1 MRIGD
6 EMSEKNKATIAV
18 RHGIEADKH
27 HGAVV
32 PPIYLSTTY
41 SFADFDT
48 KRQYDYGR
56 SGNPN
61 RDILAET
68 LAELEGG
75 ARGIITATGM
85 SAVHLATQLLNSDDT
100 LVIPHDCYGG
110 SYRLFTSLEK
120 RGLLKLKVLDLTKT
134 ENLQEILA
142 IKPKLI
148 WIETPSNPILR
159 LTDIKAITSIAKQC
173 GALVAADNTF
183 LSPALQNPIEF
194 GVDIVVH
201 STTKYINGH
210 SDVVGGAVIA
220 ATQELGDE
228 LAWWANNIG
237 ITGAPFDSYLTLR
250 GLRTLNVRLK
260 QHQENAFAIAEYL
273 ENSPYVSQVYY
284 PGLASHPQHE
294 LAKAQQRGFGGMV
307 SFDIK
312 GDINDAAAF
321 LTSLKDFSL
330 AESLGG
336 VESLICHPATMT
348 HAGME
353 PKARL
358 EAGVG
363 DTLIRISVG
372 IEDVKDLIADLDR
385 VFNLVKPGQGQ
396 QAAKAEVKQTQQD
409 TQQNASFKLTPAHTA
424 LW

>member
-1 MRIGD
+1 
-6 EMSEKNKATIAV
+6 MSEKNKATIAV
-18 RHGIEADKH
+18 RSGIEADKQ

-32 PPIYLSTTY
+32 PPLYLSTTY

-61 RDILAET
+61 RDILAEALT
-68 LAELEGG
+68 ELEGG
-75 ARGIITATGM
+75 AKGIITATGM
-85 SAVHLATQLLNSDDT
+85 AAVHLTTQLLNSDDT

-120 RGLLKLKVLDLTKT
+120 RGLLKLEVVDFTKSDSLTR
-134 ENLQEILA
+134 ILA

-159 LTDIKAITSIAKQC
+159 LTDIKAVTDTAKQC

-183 LSPALQNPIEF
+183 LSPALQNPIKF
-194 GVDIVVH
+194 GADIVVH

-220 ATQELGDE
+220 ATAELGEE

-250 GLRTLNVRLK
+250 GLRTLNVRLR
-260 QHQENAFAIAEYL
+260 QHQENALAIAQYL
-273 ENSPYVSQVYY
+273 ERSQFVAQVYY
-284 PGLASHPQHE
+284 PGLESHPQHA
-294 LAKAQQRGFGGMV
+294 LAKAQQLGFGAMV

-321 LTSLKDFSL
+321 LTRLNEFSL

-348 HAGME
+348 HAGMDAT
-353 PKARL
+353 ARA

-372 IEDVKDLIADLDR
+372 IEDVNDLLADLDG
-385 VFNLVKPGQGQ
+385 VFNLVRPGQADPGLSAKSGASESFGSAKLN
-396 QAAKAEVKQTQQD
+396 AAH
-409 TQQNASFKLTPAHTA
+409 PA

>member
-1 MRIGD
+1 
-6 EMSEKNKATIAV
+6 MSEKNKATIAV
-18 RHGIEADKH
+18 RSGIEADKQ

-32 PPIYLSTTY
+32 PPLYLSTTY

-61 RDILAET
+61 RDILAEALT
-68 LAELEGG
+68 ELEGG
-75 ARGIITATGM
+75 AKGIITATGM
-85 SAVHLATQLLNSDDT
+85 AAVHLTTQLLNSGDT

-120 RGLLKLKVLDLTKT
+120 RGLLKLEVVDFTKSDSLTR
-134 ENLQEILA
+134 ILA

-159 LTDIKAITSIAKQC
+159 LTDIKAVTDTAKQC

-183 LSPALQNPIEF
+183 LSPALQNPIKF
-194 GVDIVVH
+194 GADIVVH

-220 ATQELGDE
+220 ATAELGEE

-250 GLRTLNVRLK
+250 GLRTLNVRLR
-260 QHQENAFAIAEYL
+260 QHQENALAIAQYL
-273 ENSPYVSQVYY
+273 ERSQFVAQVYY
-284 PGLASHPQHE
+284 PGLESHPQHA
-294 LAKAQQRGFGGMV
+294 LAKAQQLGFGAMV

-321 LTSLKDFSL
+321 LTRLNEFSL

-348 HAGME
+348 HAGMDAT
-353 PKARL
+353 ARA

-372 IEDVKDLIADLDR
+372 IEDVNDLLADLDR
-385 VFNLVKPGQGQ
+385 VFNLVRPGQANPGLSAKSGASESFGSAKLN
-396 QAAKAEVKQTQQD
+396 AAH
-409 TQQNASFKLTPAHTA
+409 PA

>member
-1 MRIGD
+1 
-6 EMSEKNKATIAV
+6 MSEKNKATIAV
-18 RHGIEADKH
+18 RNGVDADKH

-48 KRQYDYGR
+48 KREYDYGR

-68 LAELEGG
+68 LAKLEGG

-85 SAVHLATQLLNSDDT
+85 AAVHLATQLLNSDDT

-110 SYRLFTSLEK
+110 SYRLFTSLQK
-120 RGLLKLKVLDLTKT
+120 RGLLKLEVLDLTK
-134 ENLQEILA
+134 EESLQQILA

-148 WIETPSNPILR
+148 WIETPSNPVLR
-159 LTDIKAITSIAKQC
+159 LTDIKAVTDVAKQC

-183 LSPALQNPIEF
+183 LSPALQNPIKF

-250 GLRTLNVRLK
+250 GLRTLNVRLR
-260 QHQENAFAIAEYL
+260 QHQENALAIAKYL
-273 ENSPYVSQVYY
+273 ENSNFVSQVYY
-284 PGLASHPQHE
+284 PGLESHPQHE
-294 LAKAQQRGFGGMV
+294 LAKAQQLGFGGMV

-321 LTSLKDFSL
+321 LTSLKTFSL

-353 PKARL
+353 AKARL

-372 IEDVKDLIADLDR
+372 IEDIHDLIADFER
-385 VFNLVKPGQGQ
+385 VFELVKPGQNKNVGRVGKGAGTSGENVKLS
-396 QAAKAEVKQTQQD
+396 AAR
-409 TQQNASFKLTPAHTA
+409 PA

>member
-1 MRIGD
+1 
-6 EMSEKNKATIAV
+6 MSEKNKATIAV

-32 PPIYLSTTY
+32 PPLYLSTTY

-120 RGLLKLKVLDLTKT
+120 RGLLKLKVLDLTKS
-134 ENLQEILA
+134 ENHQEILS

-396 QAAKAEVKQTQQD
+396 QVTKAEVKQTQQD

>member
-1 MRIGD
+1 
-6 EMSEKNKATIAV
+6 MSEKNKATIAV
-18 RHGIEADKH
+18 RSGIEADKQ

-32 PPIYLSTTY
+32 PPLYLSTTY

-61 RDILAET
+61 RDILAEALT
-68 LAELEGG
+68 ELEGG
-75 ARGIITATGM
+75 AKGIITATGM
-85 SAVHLATQLLNSDDT
+85 AAVHLTTQLLNSDDT

-120 RGLLKLKVLDLTKT
+120 RGLLKLEVVDFTKS
-134 ENLQEILA
+134 ESLSHILA

-159 LTDIKAITSIAKQC
+159 LTDIKAVTDIAKQC

-183 LSPALQNPIEF
+183 LSPALQNPIKF
-194 GVDIVVH
+194 GADIVVH

-220 ATQELGDE
+220 ASAELGEE

-250 GLRTLNVRLK
+250 GLRTLNVRLR
-260 QHQENAFAIAEYL
+260 QHQENAFAIAQYL
-273 ENSPYVSQVYY
+273 ESSPFVAQVYY
-284 PGLASHPQHE
+284 PGLESHPQHA
-294 LAKAQQRGFGGMV
+294 LAKAQQLGFGAMV

-321 LTSLKDFSL
+321 LTRLNEFSL

-353 PKARL
+353 ATARA

-372 IEDVKDLIADLDR
+372 IEDVRDLLTDLDR
-385 VFNLVKPGQGQ
+385 VFNLVRPGQADNAL
-396 QAAKAEVKQTQQD
+396 AAKKGASESFGSAKL
-409 TQQNASFKLTPAHTA
+409 NAAHPA

>member
-1 MRIGD
+1 
-6 EMSEKNKATIAV
+6 MSEKNKATIAV

-120 RGLLKLKVLDLTKT
+120 RGLLKLKVLDLTKS

-273 ENSPYVSQVYY
+273 ESSPYVSQVYY

-396 QAAKAEVKQTQQD
+396 QVTKAEAKQAQQD
-409 TQQNASFKLTPAHTA
+409 TQQNTSFKLTPAHTA

>member
-1 MRIGD
+1 
-6 EMSEKNKATIAV
+6 MSQSNKSTIAV
-18 RHGIEADKH
+18 RTGIDADKH

-32 PPIYLSTTY
+32 PPLYLSTTY
-41 SFADFDT
+41 SFADFDK
-48 KRQYDYGR
+48 KRDYDYGR

-61 RDILAET
+61 RDILAQT

-75 ARGIITATGM
+75 AKGIITATGM
-85 SAVHLATQLLNSDDT
+85 AAVHLVTQLLNADDT

-120 RGLLKLKVLDLTKT
+120 RGLLKVKVLDLTRS
-134 ENLQEILA
+134 ESLQEILA
-142 IKPKLI
+142 IKPKLV

-159 LTDIKAITSIAKQC
+159 LTDIKAVTDVAAQC

-183 LSPALQNPIEF
+183 LSPALQNPIAF

-220 ATQELGDE
+220 KTEELGDE

-260 QHQENAFAIAEYL
+260 QHQENALAIARYL
-273 ENSPYVSQVYY
+273 EQCEFVSQVYY
-284 PGLASHPQHE
+284 PGLESHPQHA
-294 LAKAQQRGFGGMV
+294 LAKQQQQGFGGMV

-312 GDINDAAAF
+312 GELADAAKF
-321 LTSLKDFSL
+321 LTSVKQFSL

-348 HAGME
+348 HAGMD
-353 PKARL
+353 PAARL

-372 IEDVKDLIADLDR
+372 IEEIDDLLADLEQAFAA
-385 VFNLVKPGQGQ
+385 VETTQGGSSDN
-396 QAAKAEVKQTQQD
+396 AKA
-409 TQQNASFKLTPAHTA
+409 FKLSPAHTA

>member
-1 MRIGD
+1 
-6 EMSEKNKATIAV
+6 MSESEKSTIAV
-18 RHGIEADKH
+18 RYGIDADKH

-32 PPIYLSTTY
+32 PPLYLSTTY

-48 KRQYDYGR
+48 KRDYDYGR

-61 RDILAET
+61 RDILAQT
-68 LAELEGG
+68 LAQLEG
-75 ARGIITATGM
+75 AERGIITATGM
-85 SAVHLATQLLNSDDT
+85 AAVHLVTQLLNHDDT

-110 SYRLFTSLEK
+110 SYRLFTSLQK
-120 RGLLKLKVLDLTKT
+120 RGLLKLAVLDLTQAQSY
-134 ENLQEILA
+134 EQILA
-142 IKPKLI
+142 IKPKLV

-159 LTDIKAITSIAKQC
+159 LTDIAAVAKVAKQA

-183 LSPALQNPIEF
+183 LSPVLQNPIKL
-194 GVDIVVH
+194 GADIVVH

-210 SDVVGGAVIA
+210 SDVVGGAVVA
-220 ATQELGDE
+220 KTAELGEE

-260 QHQENAFAIAEYL
+260 QHQENALVIAKYL
-273 ENSPYVSQVYY
+273 EQSPYVSQVYY
-284 PGLASHPQHE
+284 PGLESHPQHE
-294 LAKAQQRGFGGMV
+294 LAKQQQSGFGGMV

-312 GDINDAAAF
+312 GGLKDSAAF
-321 LTSLKDFSL
+321 LTSLKQFSL

-353 PKARL
+353 PQARL

-372 IEDVKDLIADLDR
+372 IEDVQDLVNDLEQAFAK
-385 VFNLVKPGQGQ
+385 VQPGSAHASDEG
-396 QAAKAEVKQTQQD
+396 KA
-409 TQQNASFKLTPAHTA
+409 FKLTPAHTA

>member
-1 MRIGD
+1 
-6 EMSEKNKATIAV
+6 MSEKNKATIAV
-18 RHGIEADKH
+18 RNGVDADKH

-48 KRQYDYGR
+48 KRAYDYGR

-61 RDILAET
+61 RDILADT

-75 ARGIITATGM
+75 ASGIITATGM
-85 SAVHLATQLLNSDDT
+85 AAVHLATQLLNNDDT

-120 RGLLKLKVLDLTKT
+120 RGLLKLKVLDLTKP
-134 ENLQEILA
+134 ESLEQILT

-148 WIETPSNPILR
+148 WIETPSNPVLR
-159 LTDIKAITSIAKQC
+159 LTDIKAVTDIAKQC

-183 LSPALQNPIEF
+183 LSPALQNPIKF

-210 SDVVGGAVIA
+210 SDVVGGAVVA

-260 QHQENAFAIAEYL
+260 QHQENALAIAKYL
-273 ENSPYVSQVYY
+273 ESSEYVSQVYY
-284 PGLASHPQHE
+284 PGLESHPQHA
-294 LAKAQQRGFGGMV
+294 LAKAQQLGFGGMV

-312 GDINDAAAF
+312 GDVNDAAAF
-321 LTSLKDFSL
+321 LTSLKEFSL

-353 PKARL
+353 AQARL

-372 IEDVKDLIADLDR
+372 IEDVEDLLADFER
-385 VFNLVKPGQGQ
+385 VFNLVKPGQNKNVGRVGKAAGNANGDVKQ
-396 QAAKAEVKQTQQD
+396 QAAH
-409 TQQNASFKLTPAHTA
+409 PA

>member
-1 MRIGD
+1 
-6 EMSEKNKATIAV
+6 MSEKNKATIAV
-18 RHGIEADKH
+18 RSGIEADKQ

-32 PPIYLSTTY
+32 PPLYLSTTY

-61 RDILAET
+61 RDILAEALT
-68 LAELEGG
+68 ELEGG
-75 ARGIITATGM
+75 AKGIITATGM
-85 SAVHLATQLLNSDDT
+85 AAVHLTTQLLNSDDT

-120 RGLLKLKVLDLTKT
+120 RGLLKLEVVDFTKSDSLTR
-134 ENLQEILA
+134 ILA

-159 LTDIKAITSIAKQC
+159 LTDIKAVTDTAKQC

-183 LSPALQNPIEF
+183 LSPALQNPIKF
-194 GVDIVVH
+194 GADIVVH

-220 ATQELGDE
+220 ATAELGEE

-250 GLRTLNVRLK
+250 GLRTLNVRLR
-260 QHQENAFAIAEYL
+260 QHQENALAIAQYL
-273 ENSPYVSQVYY
+273 ERSQFVAQVYY
-284 PGLASHPQHE
+284 PGLESHPQHA
-294 LAKAQQRGFGGMV
+294 LAKAQQLGFGAMV

-321 LTSLKDFSL
+321 LTRLNEFSL

-348 HAGME
+348 HAGMDAT
-353 PKARL
+353 ARA

-372 IEDVKDLIADLDR
+372 IEDVNDLLADLDR
-385 VFNLVKPGQGQ
+385 VFNLVRPGQANPGLSAKSGASESFGSAKLN
-396 QAAKAEVKQTQQD
+396 AA
-409 TQQNASFKLTPAHTA
+409 NPA

>member
-1 MRIGD
+1 
-6 EMSEKNKATIAV
+6 MSQKNKATITV
-18 RHGIEADKH
+18 RSGIDADKH

-32 PPIYLSTTY
+32 PPLYLSTTY

-48 KRQYDYGR
+48 KRAYDYGR

-75 ARGIITATGM
+75 AKGIITATGM

-110 SYRLFTSLEK
+110 SYRLFTSLAK
-120 RGLLKLKVLDLTKT
+120 RGLLKLEVLDLTKA
-134 ENLQEILA
+134 ENHQKILE

-159 LTDIKAITSIAKQC
+159 LTDIKAITTIAKQC
-173 GALVAADNTF
+173 GALVGADNTF

-194 GVDIVVH
+194 GVDIIVH

-260 QHQENAFAIAEYL
+260 QHQENAFTIAEYL
-273 ENSPYVSQVYY
+273 ECSPFVSQVYY
-284 PGLASHPQHE
+284 PGLESHPQHE

-312 GDINDAAAF
+312 GDVNDAAAF
-321 LTSLKDFSL
+321 LTSLKEFSL

-363 DTLIRISVG
+363 DTLIRMSVG
-372 IEDVKDLIADLDR
+372 IEDVKDLLADLDR
-385 VFNLVKPGQGQ
+385 VFNKVKPGQGLQ
-396 QAAKAEVKQTQQD
+396 QATQD
-409 TQQNASFKLTPAHTA
+409 TTEQAKTAQSSTYSSFALTAAHTA

>member
-1 MRIGD
+1 
-6 EMSEKNKATIAV
+6 MSESGKSTIAV
-18 RHGIEADKH
+18 RYGIDADKH

-32 PPIYLSTTY
+32 PPLYLSTTY

-48 KRQYDYGR
+48 KRDYDYGR

-61 RDILAET
+61 RDILAQT
-68 LAELEGG
+68 LAQLEG
-75 ARGIITATGM
+75 AERGIITATGM
-85 SAVHLATQLLNSDDT
+85 AAVHLVTQLLNHDDT

-110 SYRLFTSLEK
+110 SYRLFTSLQK
-120 RGLLKLKVLDLTKT
+120 RGLLKLVVLDLTKAQSY
-134 ENLQEILA
+134 EQILT
-142 IKPKLI
+142 IKPKLV

-159 LTDIKAITSIAKQC
+159 LTDIEAVAKVAKQA

-183 LSPALQNPIEF
+183 LSPALQNPIKL
-194 GVDIVVH
+194 GADIVVH

-210 SDVVGGAVIA
+210 SDVVGGAVVA
-220 ATQELGDE
+220 KTAELGEE

-250 GLRTLNVRLK
+250 GLRTLNIRLK
-260 QHQENAFAIAEYL
+260 QHQENALVIAKYL
-273 ENSPYVSQVYY
+273 EQSPYVSQVYY
-284 PGLASHPQHE
+284 PGLESHPQHE
-294 LAKAQQRGFGGMV
+294 LAKKQQSGFGGMV

-312 GDINDAAAF
+312 GGLKDSAAF
-321 LTSLKDFSL
+321 LTSLKQFSL

-353 PKARL
+353 PQARL

-372 IEDVKDLIADLDR
+372 IEDVEDLVKDLEQAFAK
-385 VFNLVKPGQGQ
+385 VQPGSAHASDEG
-396 QAAKAEVKQTQQD
+396 KA
-409 TQQNASFKLTPAHTA
+409 FKLTPAHTA

>member
-1 MRIGD
+1 
-6 EMSEKNKATIAV
+6 MSQSNKSTIAV
-18 RHGIEADKH
+18 RTGIDADKH

-32 PPIYLSTTY
+32 PPLYLSTTY
-41 SFADFDT
+41 SFADFDK
-48 KRQYDYGR
+48 KRDYDYGR

-61 RDILAET
+61 RDILAQT

-75 ARGIITATGM
+75 AKGIITATGM
-85 SAVHLATQLLNSDDT
+85 AAVHLVTQLLNADDT

-120 RGLLKLKVLDLTKT
+120 RGLLKVKVLDLTRSDS
-134 ENLQEILA
+134 LQEILA
-142 IKPKLI
+142 IKPKLV

-159 LTDIKAITSIAKQC
+159 LTDIQAVVDVAAQC

-183 LSPALQNPIEF
+183 LSPALQNPIAF

-220 ATQELGDE
+220 KTEELGDE

-260 QHQENAFAIAEYL
+260 QHQENALAIARYL
-273 ENSPYVSQVYY
+273 EQSEFVSQVYY
-284 PGLASHPQHE
+284 PGLESHPQHA
-294 LAKAQQRGFGGMV
+294 LAKQQQQGFGGMV

-312 GDINDAAAF
+312 GELADAAKF
-321 LTSLKDFSL
+321 LTSVKQFSL

-348 HAGME
+348 HAGMD
-353 PKARL
+353 PAARL

-372 IEDVKDLIADLDR
+372 IEEIDDLLADFEQAFAAVKA
-385 VFNLVKPGQGQ
+385 GQGNSSDN
-396 QAAKAEVKQTQQD
+396 AKA
-409 TQQNASFKLTPAHTA
+409 FKLSPAHTA

>member
-1 MRIGD
+1 
-6 EMSEKNKATIAV
+6 MSQRNKSTIAV

-32 PPIYLSTTY
+32 PPLYLSTTY
-41 SFADFDT
+41 SFADFDK
-48 KRQYDYGR
+48 KRDYDYGR

-61 RDILAET
+61 RDILAEA

-75 ARGIITATGM
+75 EKGIITATGM
-85 SAVHLATQLLNSDDT
+85 SAVHLVTQLLNHDDT

-120 RGLLKLKVLDLTKT
+120 RGLLKLKVLDLTKS
-134 ENLQEILA
+134 ESLEQILD
-142 IKPKLI
+142 IKPKLV

-159 LTDIKAITSIAKQC
+159 LTDIEAVVKVSHSVGAIV
-173 GALVAADNTF
+173 GADNTF
-183 LSPALQNPIEF
+183 LSPALQNPISF
-194 GVDIVVH
+194 GVDVVVH

-220 ATQELGDE
+220 KTKELGEE

-250 GLRTLNVRLK
+250 GLRTLKVRLK
-260 QHQENAFAIAEYL
+260 QHEANALAIAKYL
-273 ENSPYVSQVYY
+273 EQSVYVRKVYY
-284 PGLASHPQHE
+284 PGLETHPQHE
-294 LAKAQQRGFGGMV
+294 LAKKQQLGFGGMV
-307 SFDIK
+307 SFDIA
-312 GDINDAAAF
+312 GGLEDAAAF
-321 LTSLKDFSL
+321 LTSVKEFSL

-372 IEDVKDLIADLDR
+372 IEEVDDLIADLKAAFD
-385 VFNLVKPGQGQ
+385 KTQPG
-396 QAAKAEVKQTQQD
+396 KAP
-409 TQQNASFKLTPAHTA
+409 ASENNESCKLTPAHPA

>member
-1 MRIGD
+1 
-6 EMSEKNKATIAV
+6 MSEKNKATIAV
-18 RHGIEADKH
+18 RSGVEADKH

-32 PPIYLSTTY
+32 APIYLSTTY

-85 SAVHLATQLLNSDDT
+85 SAVHLATQILNHDDT

-110 SYRLFTSLEK
+110 SYRLFTSLQK
-120 RGLLKLKVLDLTKT
+120 RGLLKLEVLDLTQAQSLDK
-134 ENLQEILA
+134 ILA

-148 WIETPSNPILR
+148 WIETPSNPLLR
-159 LTDIKAITSIAKQC
+159 LTDIKAITDIAKQC

-183 LSPALQNPIEF
+183 LSPALQNPIKF

-220 ATQELGDE
+220 ASQALGDE

-260 QHQENAFAIAEYL
+260 QHQENALSIAKYL
-273 ENSPYVSQVYY
+273 DESEFVRQVYY
-284 PGLASHPQHE
+284 PGLESHPQHE
-294 LAKAQQRGFGGMV
+294 LAKAQQLGFGGMV

-321 LTSLKDFSL
+321 LTSLRDFSL

-363 DTLIRISVG
+363 DTLIRVSVG
-372 IEDVKDLIADLDR
+372 IEDINDLLADLER
-385 VFNLVKPGQGQ
+385 VFQLVKPGQNKNIGRVGKGAGSPEGNVKLS
-396 QAAKAEVKQTQQD
+396 AAR
-409 TQQNASFKLTPAHTA
+409 PA

>member
-1 MRIGD
+1 
-6 EMSEKNKATIAV
+6 MSEKNKATIAV
-18 RHGIEADKH
+18 RSGVDADKH

-32 PPIYLSTTY
+32 PPLYLSTTY
-41 SFADFDT
+41 SFADFDK

-61 RDILAET
+61 RDT
-68 LAELEGG
+68 LAQALSELEGG

-85 SAVHLATQLLNSDDT
+85 AAVHLATQLLNNDDT

-110 SYRLFTSLEK
+110 SYRLFTSLQK
-120 RGLLKLKVLDLTKT
+120 RGLLKLEVLDLTKP
-134 ENLQEILA
+134 ESLQQILV

-159 LTDIKAITSIAKQC
+159 LTDIKAVTDIAKQC

-183 LSPALQNPIEF
+183 LSPALQNPIKF

-220 ATQELGDE
+220 ATDALGEE

-250 GLRTLNVRLK
+250 GLRTLNVRLR
-260 QHQENAFAIAEYL
+260 QHQENALAIAKYL
-273 ENSPYVSQVYY
+273 ESSKFVSQVYY
-284 PGLASHPQHE
+284 PGLESHPQHE
-294 LAKAQQRGFGGMV
+294 LAKAQQLGFGGMV

-312 GDINDAAAF
+312 GDVNDAAAF
-321 LTSLKDFSL
+321 LTNLQTFSL

-353 PKARL
+353 AEARL
-358 EAGVG
+358 AAGVG
-363 DTLIRISVG
+363 DTLIRVSVG
-372 IEDVKDLIADLDR
+372 IEDVADLLADFDR
-385 VFNLVKPGQGQ
+385 VFNLVQPGQHNNAGKAGASASSNVKLS
-396 QAAKAEVKQTQQD
+396 AAH
-409 TQQNASFKLTPAHTA
+409 PA

>member
-1 MRIGD
+1 
-6 EMSEKNKATIAV
+6 MSQVNKSTVAV
-18 RHGIEADKH
+18 RHGIEADKA

-32 PPIYLSTTY
+32 PPLYLSTTY

-48 KRQYDYGR
+48 KRDYDYGR
-56 SGNPN
+56 SGNFN
-61 RDILAET
+61 RDVLAQALT
-68 LAELEGG
+68 ELEGG

-85 SAVHLATQLLNSDDT
+85 AAVHLVTQLLNHDDT

-110 SYRLFTSLEK
+110 SYRLFTSLAK
-120 RGLLKLKVLDLTKT
+120 RGLLKLAVLDLTQP
-134 ENLQEILA
+134 ESLAQLQQ
-142 IKPKLI
+142 IKPKLV

-159 LTDIKAITSIAKQC
+159 LTDIEAVVNAAHAV

-183 LSPALQNPIEF
+183 LSPALQNPIAF
-194 GVDIVVH
+194 GVDVVVH

-220 ATQELGDE
+220 RTQELGDE

-250 GLRTLNVRLK
+250 GLRTLNVRLR
-260 QHQENAFAIAEYL
+260 QHQENAQLIAEYL
-273 ENSPYVSQVYY
+273 EKSAYVSQVYY
-284 PGLASHPQHE
+284 PGLESHPQHE
-294 LAKAQQRGFGGMV
+294 LAKKQQLGFGGMV

-312 GDINDAAAF
+312 GDLQTSAKF
-321 LTSLKDFSL
+321 LTSLTHFSL

-348 HAGME
+348 HAGMD
-353 PKARL
+353 PQARL

-372 IEDVKDLIADLDR
+372 IEDAQDLIADLESGFACIDES
-385 VFNLVKPGQGQ
+385 
-396 QAAKAEVKQTQQD
+396 QASDDAK
-409 TQQNASFKLTPAHTA
+409 SFKLTPAHTVA

>member
-1 MRIGD
+1 
-6 EMSEKNKATIAV
+6 MSEKNKATIAV
-18 RHGIEADKH
+18 RTGIEADKQ

-32 PPIYLSTTY
+32 PPLYLSTTY

-61 RDILAET
+61 RDILAEALT
-68 LAELEGG
+68 ELEGG
-75 ARGIITATGM
+75 AKGIITATGM
-85 SAVHLATQLLNSDDT
+85 AAVHLTTQLLNSDDT

-120 RGLLKLKVLDLTKT
+120 RGLLKLEVVDFTKS
-134 ENLQEILA
+134 ESLSQILA

-159 LTDIKAITSIAKQC
+159 LTDIKAVTDIAKQC

-183 LSPALQNPIEF
+183 LSPALQNPIKF
-194 GVDIVVH
+194 GADIVVH

-220 ATQELGDE
+220 ATAELGEE

-250 GLRTLNVRLK
+250 GLRTLNVRLR
-260 QHQENAFAIAEYL
+260 QHQENALAIAQYL
-273 ENSPYVSQVYY
+273 ENSPFVAQVYY
-284 PGLASHPQHE
+284 PGLESHPQHA
-294 LAKAQQRGFGGMV
+294 LAKAQQFGFGAMV

-321 LTSLKDFSL
+321 LTRLNEFSL

-353 PKARL
+353 VTARA

-372 IEDVKDLIADLDR
+372 IEDAKDLLADLDR
-385 VFNLVKPGQGQ
+385 VFNLVRPGQADNAL
-396 QAAKAEVKQTQQD
+396 AAKNGASESFGSAKL
-409 TQQNASFKLTPAHTA
+409 NAAHPA

>member
-1 MRIGD
+1 
-6 EMSEKNKATIAV
+6 MSEKNKATIAV
-18 RHGIEADKH
+18 RSGIEADKQ

-32 PPIYLSTTY
+32 PPLYLSTTY

-61 RDILAET
+61 RDILAEALT
-68 LAELEGG
+68 ELEGG
-75 ARGIITATGM
+75 AKGIITATGM
-85 SAVHLATQLLNSDDT
+85 AAVHLTTQLLNSDDT

-120 RGLLKLKVLDLTKT
+120 RGLLKLEVVDFTKS
-134 ENLQEILA
+134 ESLSHILA

-159 LTDIKAITSIAKQC
+159 LTDIKAVTDIAKQC

-183 LSPALQNPIEF
+183 LSPALQNPIKF
-194 GVDIVVH
+194 GADIVVH

-220 ATQELGDE
+220 ASAELGEE

-250 GLRTLNVRLK
+250 GLRTLNVRLR
-260 QHQENAFAIAEYL
+260 QHQENAFAIAQYL
-273 ENSPYVSQVYY
+273 ESSPFVAQVYY
-284 PGLASHPQHE
+284 PGLESHPQHA
-294 LAKAQQRGFGGMV
+294 LAKAQQLGFGAMV

-321 LTSLKDFSL
+321 LTRLNEFSL

-353 PKARL
+353 ATARA

-372 IEDVKDLIADLDR
+372 IEDVKDLLTDLDR
-385 VFNLVKPGQGQ
+385 VFNLVRPGQADNAL
-396 QAAKAEVKQTQQD
+396 AAKKGASESFGSAKL
-409 TQQNASFKLTPAHTA
+409 NAAHPA

>member
-1 MRIGD
+1 
-6 EMSEKNKATIAV
+6 MSEKNKATIAV

-32 PPIYLSTTY
+32 PPLYLSTTY

-75 ARGIITATGM
+75 EKGIITATGM

-100 LVIPHDCYGG
+100 FVIPHDCYGG

-120 RGLLKLKVLDLTKT
+120 RGLLKLRVLDLTNT
-134 ENLQEILA
+134 DNHQEILA

-159 LTDIKAITSIAKQC
+159 LTDIKAITRIAKQC

-372 IEDVKDLIADLDR
+372 IEDAKDLIADLDR

-396 QAAKAEVKQTQQD
+396 QVTKAAVEQTQQD

>member
-1 MRIGD
+1 
-6 EMSEKNKATIAV
+6 MSQVNKSTVAV
-18 RHGIEADKH
+18 RHGIEADKA

-32 PPIYLSTTY
+32 PPLYLSTTY

-48 KRQYDYGR
+48 KRDYDYGR
-56 SGNPN
+56 SGNFN
-61 RDILAET
+61 RDVLAQALT
-68 LAELEGG
+68 ELEGG

-85 SAVHLATQLLNSDDT
+85 AAVHLVTQLLNHDDT

-110 SYRLFTSLEK
+110 SYRLFTSLAK
-120 RGLLKLKVLDLTKT
+120 RGLLKLTVLDLTQP
-134 ENLQEILA
+134 ESLAQLQQ
-142 IKPKLI
+142 IKPKLV

-159 LTDIKAITSIAKQC
+159 LTDIEAVVNAAHAV

-183 LSPALQNPIEF
+183 LSPALQNPIAF
-194 GVDIVVH
+194 GVDVVVH

-220 ATQELGDE
+220 RTQELGDE

-250 GLRTLNVRLK
+250 GLRTLNVRLR
-260 QHQENAFAIAEYL
+260 QHQENAQLIAEYL
-273 ENSPYVSQVYY
+273 EKSPYVSQVYY
-284 PGLASHPQHE
+284 PGLESHPQHE
-294 LAKAQQRGFGGMV
+294 LAKKQQLGFGGMV

-312 GDINDAAAF
+312 GDLQTSAKF
-321 LTSLKDFSL
+321 LTSLTHFSL

-348 HAGME
+348 HAGMD
-353 PKARL
+353 PQARL

-372 IEDVKDLIADLDR
+372 IEDAQDLIADLEAGFACIDES
-385 VFNLVKPGQGQ
+385 
-396 QAAKAEVKQTQQD
+396 QASDDAK
-409 TQQNASFKLTPAHTA
+409 SFKLTPAHTVA

>member
-1 MRIGD
+1 
-6 EMSEKNKATIAV
+6 MSEKNKATIAV
-18 RHGIEADKH
+18 RNGVDADKH

-48 KRQYDYGR
+48 KRAYDYGR

-61 RDILAET
+61 RDILADT

-85 SAVHLATQLLNSDDT
+85 AAVHLATQLLNNDDT

-120 RGLLKLKVLDLTKT
+120 RGLLKLKVLDLTKPESLEQIST
-134 ENLQEILA
+134 

-148 WIETPSNPILR
+148 WIETPSNPVLR
-159 LTDIKAITSIAKQC
+159 LTDIKAVTDIAKQC

-183 LSPALQNPIEF
+183 LSPALQNPIKF

-210 SDVVGGAVIA
+210 SDVVGGAVAA

-260 QHQENAFAIAEYL
+260 QHQENALAIAKYL
-273 ENSPYVSQVYY
+273 ESSEYVSQVYY
-284 PGLASHPQHE
+284 PGLESHPQHA
-294 LAKAQQRGFGGMV
+294 LAKAQQLGFGGMV

-312 GDINDAAAF
+312 GDVNDAAAF
-321 LTSLKDFSL
+321 LTSLKEFSL

-353 PKARL
+353 AQARL

-372 IEDVKDLIADLDR
+372 IEDVEDLLADFER
-385 VFNLVKPGQGQ
+385 VFNLVKPGQNKNVGRVGKAAGNANGDVKQ
-396 QAAKAEVKQTQQD
+396 QAAH
-409 TQQNASFKLTPAHTA
+409 PA

>member
-1 MRIGD
+1 
-6 EMSEKNKATIAV
+6 MSEKNKATIAV
-18 RHGIEADKH
+18 RTGIEADKQ

-32 PPIYLSTTY
+32 PPLYLSTTY

-61 RDILAET
+61 RDILAEALT
-68 LAELEGG
+68 ELEGG
-75 ARGIITATGM
+75 AKGIITATGM
-85 SAVHLATQLLNSDDT
+85 AAVHLTTQLLNSDDT

-120 RGLLKLKVLDLTKT
+120 RGLLKLEVVDFTKS
-134 ENLQEILA
+134 ESLSQILA

-159 LTDIKAITSIAKQC
+159 LTDIKAVTDIAKQC

-183 LSPALQNPIEF
+183 LSPALQNPIKF
-194 GVDIVVH
+194 GADIVVH

-220 ATQELGDE
+220 ATAELGE
-228 LAWWANNIG
+228 KLAWWANNIG

-250 GLRTLNVRLK
+250 GLRTLNVRLR
-260 QHQENAFAIAEYL
+260 QHQENALAIAQYL
-273 ENSPYVSQVYY
+273 ENSPFVAQVYY
-284 PGLASHPQHE
+284 PGLESHPQHA
-294 LAKAQQRGFGGMV
+294 LAKAQQFGFGAMV

-321 LTSLKDFSL
+321 LTRLNEFSL

-353 PKARL
+353 ATARA

-372 IEDVKDLIADLDR
+372 IEDAKDLLADLDR
-385 VFNLVKPGQGQ
+385 VFNLVRPGQADNAL
-396 QAAKAEVKQTQQD
+396 AAKNGASESFGSAKL
-409 TQQNASFKLTPAHTA
+409 NAAHPA

>member
-1 MRIGD
+1 
-6 EMSEKNKATIAV
+6 MSEKNKATIAV

-32 PPIYLSTTY
+32 PPLYLSTTY

-75 ARGIITATGM
+75 EKGIITATGM

-120 RGLLKLKVLDLTKT
+120 RGLLKLRVLDLTNT
-134 ENLQEILA
+134 DNHQEILA

-159 LTDIKAITSIAKQC
+159 LTDIKAITRIAKQC

-372 IEDVKDLIADLDR
+372 IEDAKDLIADLDR

-396 QAAKAEVKQTQQD
+396 QVTKAAVEQTQQD

>member
-1 MRIGD
+1 
-6 EMSEKNKATIAV
+6 MSEKNKATIAV
-18 RHGIEADKH
+18 RNGVDADKH

-48 KRQYDYGR
+48 KRAYDYGR

-61 RDILAET
+61 RDILADT

-85 SAVHLATQLLNSDDT
+85 AAVHLATQLLNNDDT

-110 SYRLFTSLEK
+110 SYRLFKSLEK
-120 RGLLKLKVLDLTKT
+120 RGLLKLKVLDLTKP
-134 ENLQEILA
+134 ESLEQILT

-148 WIETPSNPILR
+148 WIETPSNPVLR
-159 LTDIKAITSIAKQC
+159 LTDIKAVTDIAKQC

-183 LSPALQNPIEF
+183 LSPALQNPIKF

-210 SDVVGGAVIA
+210 SDVVGGAVVA

-260 QHQENAFAIAEYL
+260 QHQENALAIAKYL
-273 ENSPYVSQVYY
+273 ESSEYVSQVYY
-284 PGLASHPQHE
+284 PGLESHPQHA
-294 LAKAQQRGFGGMV
+294 LAKAQQLGFGGMV

-312 GDINDAAAF
+312 GDVDDAAAF
-321 LTSLKDFSL
+321 LTSLKEFSL

-353 PKARL
+353 AQARL

-372 IEDVKDLIADLDR
+372 IEDVEDLLADFER
-385 VFNLVKPGQGQ
+385 VFNLVKPGQNKNVGRVGKAAGNANGDVKQ
-396 QAAKAEVKQTQQD
+396 QAAH
-409 TQQNASFKLTPAHTA
+409 PA

>member
-1 MRIGD
+1 
-6 EMSEKNKATIAV
+6 MSKKNKATIAV
-18 RHGIEADKH
+18 RSGIEADKQ

-32 PPIYLSTTY
+32 PPLYLSTTY
-41 SFADFDT
+41 SFSDFDT

-61 RDILAET
+61 RDILAEALT
-68 LAELEGG
+68 GLEGG
-75 ARGIITATGM
+75 AKGIITATGM
-85 SAVHLATQLLNSDDT
+85 AAVHLTTQLLNSNDT
-100 LVIPHDCYGG
+100 LMIPHDCYGG

-120 RGLLKLKVLDLTKT
+120 RGLLKLEVVDFTKS
-134 ENLQEILA
+134 ESLSQILA

-159 LTDIKAITSIAKQC
+159 LTDIKAVTDIAKQC

-183 LSPALQNPIEF
+183 LSPALQNPIKF
-194 GVDIVVH
+194 GADIVVH

-220 ATQELGDE
+220 ATAELGEE

-250 GLRTLNVRLK
+250 GLRTLNVRLR
-260 QHQENAFAIAEYL
+260 QHQENALAIAQYL
-273 ENSPYVSQVYY
+273 ENSPFVAQVYY
-284 PGLASHPQHE
+284 PGLESHPQHA
-294 LAKAQQRGFGGMV
+294 LAKAQQFGFGAMV

-321 LTSLKDFSL
+321 LTRLNEFSL

-353 PKARL
+353 ATARA

-372 IEDVKDLIADLDR
+372 IEDAKDLLADLDR
-385 VFNLVKPGQGQ
+385 VFNLVRPGQADNALAVKNGASESFGSAKLN
-396 QAAKAEVKQTQQD
+396 AAH
-409 TQQNASFKLTPAHTA
+409 PA

>member
-1 MRIGD
+1 
-6 EMSEKNKATIAV
+6 MSEKNKATIAV
-18 RHGIEADKH
+18 RSGVEADKH

-32 PPIYLSTTY
+32 APIYLSTTY

-85 SAVHLATQLLNSDDT
+85 SAVHLVTQLLNSDET

-110 SYRLFTSLEK
+110 SYRLFTSLQK
-120 RGLLKLKVLDLTKT
+120 RGLLKLEVLDLTKS
-134 ENLQEILA
+134 ESLEQLLV

-148 WIETPSNPILR
+148 WIETPSNPLLR
-159 LTDIKAITSIAKQC
+159 LTDIKALTDIAKQC

-183 LSPALQNPIEF
+183 LSPALQNPIKF

-210 SDVVGGAVIA
+210 SDVVGGAVIT
-220 ATQELGDE
+220 ATQALGDE

-250 GLRTLNVRLK
+250 GLRTLNVRLR
-260 QHQENAFAIAEYL
+260 QHQENAFAIANYL
-273 ENSPYVSQVYY
+273 EQSEFVKQVYY
-284 PGLASHPQHE
+284 PGLESHPQHE
-294 LAKAQQRGFGGMV
+294 LAKAQQLGFGGMV

-321 LTSLKDFSL
+321 LTNLRDFSL

-353 PKARL
+353 AKARL

-372 IEDVKDLIADLDR
+372 IEDVTDLLADLDR
-385 VFNLVKPGQGQ
+385 VFNLVKPGAQTDLNQLGKG
-396 QAAKAEVKQTQQD
+396 AGSPSGNVKLST
-409 TQQNASFKLTPAHTA
+409 AHPR

>member
-1 MRIGD
+1 
-6 EMSEKNKATIAV
+6 MSEKNKATIAV
-18 RHGIEADKH
+18 RNGVDADKH

-48 KRQYDYGR
+48 KRAYDYGR

-61 RDILAET
+61 RDILADT

-85 SAVHLATQLLNSDDT
+85 AAVHLATQLLNNDDT

-120 RGLLKLKVLDLTKT
+120 RGLLKLKVLDLTKPESLEQIST
-134 ENLQEILA
+134 

-148 WIETPSNPILR
+148 WIETPSNPVLR
-159 LTDIKAITSIAKQC
+159 LTDIKAVTDIAKQC

-183 LSPALQNPIEF
+183 LSPALQNPIKF

-210 SDVVGGAVIA
+210 SDVVGGAVVA

-260 QHQENAFAIAEYL
+260 QHQENALAIAKYL
-273 ENSPYVSQVYY
+273 ESSEYVSQVYY
-284 PGLASHPQHE
+284 PGLESHPQHA
-294 LAKAQQRGFGGMV
+294 LAKAQQLGFGGMV

-312 GDINDAAAF
+312 GDVNDAAAF
-321 LTSLKDFSL
+321 LTSLKEFSL

-353 PKARL
+353 AQARL

-372 IEDVKDLIADLDR
+372 IEDVEDLLADFER
-385 VFNLVKPGQGQ
+385 VFNLVKPGQNKNVGRVGKAAGNANGDVKQ
-396 QAAKAEVKQTQQD
+396 QAAH
-409 TQQNASFKLTPAHTA
+409 PA

>member
-1 MRIGD
+1 
-6 EMSEKNKATIAV
+6 MSEKNKATIAV
-18 RHGIEADKH
+18 RSGVEADKH

-32 PPIYLSTTY
+32 APIYLSTTY

-48 KRQYDYGR
+48 KRAYDYGR

-75 ARGIITATGM
+75 VRGIITATGM
-85 SAVHLATQLLNSDDT
+85 AAVHLATQLLNHDDT

-110 SYRLFTSLEK
+110 SYRLFTSLQK
-120 RGLLKLKVLDLTKT
+120 RGLLKLEVLDLTKP
-134 ENLQEILA
+134 ESLQKILA

-148 WIETPSNPILR
+148 WIETPSNPVLR
-159 LTDIKAITSIAKQC
+159 LTDIKAVTDIAKQC

-183 LSPALQNPIEF
+183 LSPALQNPIKF

-210 SDVVGGAVIA
+210 SDVVGGAVIT

-250 GLRTLNVRLK
+250 GLRTLNVRLR
-260 QHQENAFAIAEYL
+260 QHQENALAIAKYL
-273 ENSPYVSQVYY
+273 ENSEFVSQVYY
-284 PGLASHPQHE
+284 PGLESHPQHA
-294 LAKAQQRGFGGMV
+294 LAKAQQLGFGGMV

-321 LTSLKDFSL
+321 LTSLHDFSL

-348 HAGME
+348 HAAME
-353 PKARL
+353 EKARL

-372 IEDVKDLIADLDR
+372 IEDIQDLLADLER
-385 VFNLVKPGQGQ
+385 VFSLVKPGQQ
-396 QAAKAEVKQTQQD
+396 L
-409 TQQNASFKLTPAHTA
+409 NANRLGKGAG
-424 LW
+424 

>member
-1 MRIGD
+1 
-6 EMSEKNKATIAV
+6 MSEKNKATIAV
-18 RHGIEADKH
+18 RSGIEADKQ

-32 PPIYLSTTY
+32 PPLYLSTTY

-61 RDILAET
+61 RDILAEALT
-68 LAELEGG
+68 ELEGG
-75 ARGIITATGM
+75 AKGIITATGM
-85 SAVHLATQLLNSDDT
+85 AAVHLTTQLLNSDDT

-120 RGLLKLKVLDLTKT
+120 RGLLKLEVVDFTKSDSLTR
-134 ENLQEILA
+134 ILA

-159 LTDIKAITSIAKQC
+159 LTDIKAVTDTAKQC

-183 LSPALQNPIEF
+183 LSPALQNPIKF
-194 GVDIVVH
+194 GADIVVH

-220 ATQELGDE
+220 ATAELGEE

-250 GLRTLNVRLK
+250 GLRTLNVRLR
-260 QHQENAFAIAEYL
+260 QHQESALAIAQYL
-273 ENSPYVSQVYY
+273 ERSQFVAQVYY
-284 PGLASHPQHE
+284 PGLESHPQHA
-294 LAKAQQRGFGGMV
+294 LAKAQQLGFGAMV

-321 LTSLKDFSL
+321 LTRLNEFSL

-348 HAGME
+348 HAGMDAT
-353 PKARL
+353 ARA

-363 DTLIRISVG
+363 DTLIRISAG
-372 IEDVKDLIADLDR
+372 IEDVKDLLTDLDR
-385 VFNLVKPGQGQ
+385 VFNLVRPGQADNAL
-396 QAAKAEVKQTQQD
+396 AAKKGASESFGSAKL
-409 TQQNASFKLTPAHTA
+409 NAAHPA

>member
-1 MRIGD
+1 
-6 EMSEKNKATIAV
+6 MSEKNKATIAV
-18 RHGIEADKH
+18 RNGVDADKH

-48 KRQYDYGR
+48 KRAYDYGR

-85 SAVHLATQLLNSDDT
+85 AAVHLATQLLNNDDT

-120 RGLLKLKVLDLTKT
+120 RGLLKLKVLDLTKQ
-134 ENLQEILA
+134 ENLDQIVA

-148 WIETPSNPILR
+148 WIETPSNPVLR
-159 LTDIKAITSIAKQC
+159 LTDIKAVTDIAKQC

-183 LSPALQNPIEF
+183 LSPALQNPIKL

-210 SDVVGGAVIA
+210 SDVVGGAVVA

-260 QHQENAFAIAEYL
+260 QHQENALAIAKYL
-273 ENSPYVSQVYY
+273 ESSEFVSQVYY
-284 PGLASHPQHE
+284 PGLESHPQHA
-294 LAKAQQRGFGGMV
+294 LAKAQQLGFGGMV

-312 GDINDAAAF
+312 GDVNDAAAF
-321 LTSLKDFSL
+321 LTSLKEFSL

-372 IEDVKDLIADLDR
+372 IEDIDDLLADFER
-385 VFNLVKPGQGQ
+385 VFNLVKPGQNKNVGRVGK
-396 QAAKAEVKQTQQD
+396 AAGSVEGDVKQQR
-409 TQQNASFKLTPAHTA
+409 AAHPA

>member
-1 MRIGD
+1 
-6 EMSEKNKATIAV
+6 MSQSKKSTIAV
-18 RHGIEADKH
+18 RYGIEADKH

-32 PPIYLSTTY
+32 PPLYLSTTY

-48 KRQYDYGR
+48 KRAYDYGR

-61 RDILAET
+61 RDT
-68 LAELEGG
+68 LAQTLAHLEGG

-85 SAVHLATQLLNSDDT
+85 SAVHLITQLLNHDDT

-110 SYRLFTSLEK
+110 SYRLFTSLQK
-120 RGLLKLKVLDLTKT
+120 RGLLKLAVLDLTQPQSYKK
-134 ENLQEILA
+134 ILT
-142 IKPKLI
+142 IKPKLV

-159 LTDIKAITSIAKQC
+159 LTDIAAVANAAKEI

-183 LSPALQNPIEF
+183 LSPALQNPIKF

-220 ATQELGDE
+220 NTAELGEE

-260 QHQENAFAIAEYL
+260 QHQENALAVAQYL
-273 ENSPYVSQVYY
+273 EQSPYVSQVYY
-284 PGLASHPQHE
+284 PGLESHPQHA
-294 LAKAQQRGFGGMV
+294 LAKQQQEGFGGMV

-312 GDINDAAAF
+312 GGLKDSAAF
-321 LTSLKDFSL
+321 LTSLKQFSL

-353 PKARL
+353 PQARL
-358 EAGVG
+358 DAGVG

-372 IEDVKDLIADLDR
+372 IEDVQDLLDDLEQAFKK
-385 VFNLVKPGQGQ
+385 VQQGN
-396 QAAKAEVKQTQQD
+396 ANGSDDAK
-409 TQQNASFKLTPAHTA
+409 SFKLTPAHTA

>member
-1 MRIGD
+1 
-6 EMSEKNKATIAV
+6 
-18 RHGIEADKH
+18 
-27 HGAVV
+27 
-32 PPIYLSTTY
+32 
-41 SFADFDT
+41 DFDT

-61 RDILAET
+61 RDILAEALT
-68 LAELEGG
+68 ELEGG
-75 ARGIITATGM
+75 AKGIITATGM
-85 SAVHLATQLLNSDDT
+85 AAVHLTTQLLNSDDT

-120 RGLLKLKVLDLTKT
+120 RGLLKLEVVDFTKSDSLTR
-134 ENLQEILA
+134 ILA

-159 LTDIKAITSIAKQC
+159 LTDIKAVTDTAKQC

-183 LSPALQNPIEF
+183 LSPALQNPIKF
-194 GVDIVVH
+194 GADIVVH

-220 ATQELGDE
+220 ATAELGEE

-250 GLRTLNVRLK
+250 GLRTLNVRLR
-260 QHQENAFAIAEYL
+260 QHQENALAIAQYL
-273 ENSPYVSQVYY
+273 ERSQFVAQVYY
-284 PGLASHPQHE
+284 PGLESHPQHA
-294 LAKAQQRGFGGMV
+294 LAKAQQLGFGAMV

-321 LTSLKDFSL
+321 LTRLNEFSL

-348 HAGME
+348 HAGMDAT
-353 PKARL
+353 ARA

-372 IEDVKDLIADLDR
+372 IEDVNDLLADLDR
-385 VFNLVKPGQGQ
+385 VFNLVRPGQANPGLSAKSGASESFGSAKLN
-396 QAAKAEVKQTQQD
+396 AAH
-409 TQQNASFKLTPAHTA
+409 PA

>member
-1 MRIGD
+1 
-6 EMSEKNKATIAV
+6 MSQRNKSTVAV

-32 PPIYLSTTY
+32 PPLYLSTTY

-48 KRQYDYGR
+48 KRDYDYGR

-61 RDILAET
+61 RDILAEA
-68 LAELEGG
+68 LAQLEGG
-75 ARGIITATGM
+75 EKGIITATGM
-85 SAVHLATQLLNSDDT
+85 AAVHLVTQLLNHDDT

-120 RGLLKLKVLDLTKT
+120 RGLLKLKVLDLTRADS
-134 ENLQEILA
+134 LA
-142 IKPKLI
+142 QIAEIKPKLV

-159 LTDIKAITSIAKQC
+159 LTDIEAVVNAAHAV
-173 GALVAADNTF
+173 GALVGADNTF
-183 LSPALQNPIEF
+183 LSPALQNPISF

-220 ATQELGDE
+220 KTQALGEE

-250 GLRTLNVRLK
+250 GLRTLKVRLK
-260 QHQENAFAIAEYL
+260 QHEENALAIAKYL
-273 ENSPYVSQVYY
+273 EQSEYVRKVYY
-284 PGLASHPQHE
+284 PGLESHPQHE
-294 LAKAQQRGFGGMV
+294 LAKKQQLGFGGMV
-307 SFDIK
+307 SFDIA
-312 GDINDAAAF
+312 GGLEDAAAF
-321 LTSLKDFSL
+321 LTTVKEFSL

-372 IEDVKDLIADLDR
+372 IEEVVDLLADLEAA
-385 VFNLVKPGQGQ
+385 FAKTQPG
-396 QAAKAEVKQTQQD
+396 KAP
-409 TQQNASFKLTPAHTA
+409 ASADNKACKLTPAHPA